1 MGSDGKTQPRR
12 AGRLRFWM
20 RRAAKVLLILAIAL
34 VLSIALFRFVNP
46 PITPLMVGKWLS
58 GYGLQHSWVPMAEIS
73 PNLPLAVIA
82 SEDGQFCEHWGVDW
96 SAAKEA
102 LDEALERGRFRGA
115 STITMQTAKNLYLW
129 PGRDPLRKALEIP
142 IAHLMTLLWPKQ
154 RVMEVYL
161 NIVQWGPGI
170 FGAEAA
176 SRHYFGKSAKALTRR
191 EAVLLAV
198 SLPLPSVRN
207 PAKLSAH
214 VQRLAR
220 TVERRIPYISQRADC
235 VRPAARK
242 RNAASGQR
250 FSYPL

>member
-1 MGSDGKTQPRR
+1 MGSDGNTRR
-12 AGRLRFWM
+12 SRRLRVWI
-20 RRAAKVLLILAIAL
+20 RRAAKALLILAIAL
-34 VLSIALFRFVNP
+34 LLSITLFRFVNP

-58 GYGLQHSWVPMAEIS
+58 GYGLRQTWVPMADIS

-96 SAAKEA
+96 AAAKEA
-102 LDEALERGRFRGA
+102 FEEAVERGRIRGA

-142 IAHLMTLLWPKQ
+142 IAHLMTLVWPKE

-161 NIVQWGPGI
+161 NIVQWGPGL

-176 SRHYFGKSAKALTRR
+176 SRHYFGKSAKELTRR

-198 SLPLPSVRN
+198 SLPLPNVRN
-207 PAKLSAH
+207 PAKPNAH
-214 VQRLAR
+214 MQRLAR
-220 TVERRIPYISQRADC
+220 TVERRIAYITKRAEC
-235 VRPAARK
+235 VRPASRK
-242 RNAASGQR
+242 RSAASGQR
-250 FSYPL
+250 LSYPL